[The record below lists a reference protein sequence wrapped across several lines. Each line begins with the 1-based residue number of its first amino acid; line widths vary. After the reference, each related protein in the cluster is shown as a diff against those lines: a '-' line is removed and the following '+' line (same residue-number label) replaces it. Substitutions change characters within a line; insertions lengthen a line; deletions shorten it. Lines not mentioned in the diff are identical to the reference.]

1 MQYTGVVWHST
12 SVPVQSGAF
21 TNYQLWQPLHSIAN
35 SHTGK
40 HINSTQKQHIRYKY
54 STQTLLTVSPTP
66 FISMCHT
73 YITTQMW
80 KVTTS
85 YSSLMHNGL
94 RTCMYSTP
102 WERPHW
108 RPDDAFDRSSYLG
121 VAHPLTTPPRIFS
134 QFWHFVTSSGAT
146 MMPTEHTQR
155 IYVTAQYLPFIH
167 TYTHTYSAVS
177 IFVVSKHSAAW
188 KYVYFNSKHERIR
201 YEHLNTI
208 NCTCSVLSAM
218 KEFTVLQF
226 PLSKK
231 GTTNL
236 RLHCV

>member
-1 MQYTGVVWHST
+1 MAQHQCTSTEQSFYWLPALATTALHSQLTHRQTHKQHTEATQKVQIQYTNTLNSL
-12 SVPVQSGAF
+12 
-21 TNYQLWQPLHSIAN
+21 TN
-35 SHTGK
+35 
-40 HINSTQKQHIRYKY
+40 
-54 STQTLLTVSPTP
+54 TVHQYVS
-66 FISMCHT
+66 

-85 YSSLMHNGL
+85 YSSLIHNGL
-94 RTCMYSTP
+94 RKCMYSTP
-102 WERPHW
+102 WERPQW

-177 IFVVSKHSAAW
+177 I
-188 KYVYFNSKHERIR
+188 
-201 YEHLNTI
+201 
-208 NCTCSVLSAM
+208 CSLTQCCLEVH
-218 KEFTVLQF
+218 VLQQ
-226 PLSKK
+226 
-231 GTTNL
+231 
-236 RLHCV
+236 